1 MHQPA
6 DCRSDRIAASLLTF
20 QRVAGET
27 SNEWLKRLAE
37 RNVRE
42 LSGKAAQA
50 LREDMA
56 KGGERQ

>member
-56 KGGERQ
+56 KGGTES